1 VTVRE
6 ARQED
11 ADAIAELLGEL
22 GYPADAATV
31 RDRLA
36 RMGSADAVLLA
47 DGGLVALHRI
57 PLLAEGGGLARI
69 TALVVAE
76 RQRRTGLG
84 EALLAAAE
92 DLATAVRLRPA
103 RGLVR
108 PAIRA
113 RRRARLLPVGRLH
126 GHRRAFCPILEGPH
140 SATIGSG
147 LIAAT
152 AR

>member
-69 TALVVAE
+69 TAPVVAE
-76 RQRRTGLG
+76 RQRRTGLD

-92 DLATAVRLRPA
+92 DLARRWGCDRLRSRAADDQSATP
-103 RGLVR
+103 RTPPTGR
-108 PAIRA
+108 PASRTPQGV
-113 RRRARLLPVGRLH
+113 L
-126 GHRRAFCPILEGPH
+126 
-140 SATIGSG
+140 SDT
-147 LIAAT
+147 
-152 AR
+152 